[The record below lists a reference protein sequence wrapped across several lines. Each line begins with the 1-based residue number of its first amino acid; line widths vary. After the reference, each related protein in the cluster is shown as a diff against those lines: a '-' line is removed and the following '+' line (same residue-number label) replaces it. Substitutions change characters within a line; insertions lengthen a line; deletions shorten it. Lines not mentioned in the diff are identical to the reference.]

1 MEASANFTSTFQ
13 VAEIDLI
20 YKTGF
25 NITQRPKIT
34 RAADAYELLLRN
46 WNPGRLG
53 FIEEFKILLLN
64 QGNFVLGEYQVSQG
78 GVSATAVDIR
88 LIFNHLKANAT
99 GLILPHNHPSGQLYP
114 SNASKRHAAHSGR
127 GGNLP
132 NPYFGSSNHHTRIL
146 LFLWSKR

>member
-64 QGNFVLGEYQVSQG
+64 QGNFVAWEN
-78 GVSATAVDIR
+78 IR
-88 LIFNHLKANAT
+88 CLRAE
-99 GLILPHNHPSGQLYP
+99 
-114 SNASKRHAAHSGR
+114 
-127 GGNLP
+127 
-132 NPYFGSSNHHTRIL
+132 
-146 LFLWSKR
+146 